1 LLALDGTPPQPTAI
15 KVPSGEVHPT
25 LWDGTIAWFDHGRVR
40 TKTRTLTR
48 VSKGTDVLALELFGH
63 ELALNV
69 VAPSRDA
76 GVCGRREVRLL
87 HLGAKRARVLG
98 TQICGLNGQVFWG
111 PTFDTGW
118 LYFTRSC
125 NTNCG
130 TARYGTYRYRNGHYE
145 IAGDNHPLQDWAW
158 GGHGSV
164 YQLRGT
170 DGAGCS
176 DPDVECTLVWT
187 DGLQFK
193 PVGGPIHP

>member
-1 LLALDGTPPQPTAI
+1 M
-15 KVPSGEVHPT
+15 
-25 LWDGTIAWFDHGRVR
+25 
-40 TKTRTLTR
+40 
-48 VSKGTDVLALELFGH
+48 SKGTDVLALELFGH

-69 VAPSRDA
+69 VAPSRNA
-76 GVCGRREVRLL
+76 GICGRREIRLL

-111 PTFDTGW
+111 PTFDAGR

-130 TARYGTYRYRNGHYE
+130 TTRYGAYRYRNGHYE

-158 GGHGSV
+158 GGDGSV

-187 DGLQFK
+187 DGLKFK